1 MLVLNSVLSE
11 ATASRWHWC
20 QGVRDTELA
29 HGTHTRRPHTAFVI
43 KKILFYSL
51 FCLYFCGRYKR
62 RGIDEDGNVANYV
75 ETEQILSFGDYQM
88 AFTIVR
94 GSVPVYWSQPGY
106 KYRPPPKLDRGD
118 FNAASIQSDFIF
130 NSFDLHFSDEK
141 ESQIAFEKH
150 FDAELKLYKSICIIN
165 LVEQSGKEKIIF
177 DAYGNHVVKYNN
189 DQLIYVTFDFHDY
202 W

>member
-1 MLVLNSVLSE
+1 MLS
-11 ATASRWHWC
+11 
-20 QGVRDTELA
+20 
-29 HGTHTRRPHTAFVI
+29 
-43 KKILFYSL
+43 
-51 FCLYFCGRYKR
+51 
-62 RGIDEDGNVANYV
+62 
-75 ETEQILSFGDYQM
+75 SFNFFSG
-88 AFTIVR
+88 F
-94 GSVPVYWSQPGY
+94 
-106 KYRPPPKLDRGD
+106 L
-118 FNAASIQSDFIF
+118 F

>member
-1 MLVLNSVLSE
+1 ME
-11 ATASRWHWC
+11 
-20 QGVRDTELA
+20 
-29 HGTHTRRPHTAFVI
+29 RRISIFFPF
-43 KKILFYSL
+43 K
-51 FCLYFCGRYKR
+51 
-62 RGIDEDGNVANYV
+62 
-75 ETEQILSFGDYQM
+75 
-88 AFTIVR
+88 
-94 GSVPVYWSQPGY
+94 W
-106 KYRPPPKLDRGD
+106 GD
-118 FNAASIQSDFIF
+118 FRI
-130 NSFDLHFSDEK
+130 SDEK